1 MKEKD
6 LSFWEHLEEL
16 RYVIFK
22 ILIVILVSVV
32 VSFLLKDELFSIIL
46 SPKNP
51 DFFIYDFF
59 DIISGFLGLENSSD
73 NDILQLELININLS
87 GQFVAHMTVSF
98 YVGILLSSPYIIYK
112 LFSFVSPALF
122 AEEKKYTLY
131 LLSWGYM
138 LFIIGMLLSYFLIFP
153 LTLRFLATYSVSS
166 EVNNTIQLSSY
177 IDTMVVLSLL
187 MGIVFE
193 IPMIA
198 WLMAKLKL
206 VTSDF
211 MKRYRKHAI
220 VIAFVISAIITP
232 TTDIITL
239 LLVGLPVIVLY
250 EISIFIVR
258 NTAE

>member
-22 ILIVILVSVV
+22 ILIAILVSVV
-32 VSFLLKDELFSIIL
+32 VSFLLKDELFSIIP
-46 SPKNP
+46 SSKNP

-59 DIISGFLGLENSSD
+59 DIISGFLGSENSSD
-73 NDILQLELININLS
+73 NDILQLELINTNLS

-112 LFSFVSPALF
+112 LFSFVSPALY
-122 AEEKKYTLY
+122 AEEKKYTFY
-131 LLSWGYM
+131 LLSWGYI

-166 EVNNTIQLSSY
+166 EVSNTILLSSY
-177 IDTMVVLSLL
+177 IDTLVVLSLL

-206 VTSDF
+206 VASDF

-220 VIAFVISAIITP
+220 VIAFVISAIITL

-239 LLVGLPVIVLY
+239 LLVGLPVIAL
-250 EISIFIVR
+250 
-258 NTAE
+258 